1 MTTKLLDEIKGRK
14 IVPENLVKD
23 LLRAYGIKTPDYR
36 VISGVKDIK
45 NVNLPF
51 PLALKLCSDK
61 VLHKTDVGGV
71 VLNIKSIKELEEK
84 LQEFSRRFPGE
95 RFLVETM
102 EKPGVELI
110 VGLLDDSTFGL
121 SIMVGLGG
129 VFAEV
134 LEDISFRIIPIT
146 RGDAEEMLSELKGK
160 RLLEDF
166 RGIKVN
172 KEALIDLLLKT
183 SRLGEEASTKISI
196 ESMDLNPIFARET
209 DAVVVDAKLL
219 LKTN

>member
-1 MTTKLLDEIKGRK
+1 
-14 IVPENLVKD
+14 
-23 LLRAYGIKTPDYR
+23 
-36 VISGVKDIK
+36 
-45 NVNLPF
+45 
-51 PLALKLCSDK
+51 
-61 VLHKTDVGGV
+61 
-71 VLNIKSIKELEEK
+71 LEEK
-84 LQEFSRRFPGE
+84 LQEFSRKFPGE

-102 EKPGVELI
+102 EKPGIELI

-134 LEDISFRIIPIT
+134 LEDVTFRIIPIT

-183 SRLGEEASTKISI
+183 SRLGEEASTEISI

-219 LKTN
+219 LKT

>member
-1 MTTKLLDEIKGRK
+1 
-14 IVPENLVKD
+14 
-23 LLRAYGIKTPDYR
+23 
-36 VISGVKDIK
+36 
-45 NVNLPF
+45 
-51 PLALKLCSDK
+51 
-61 VLHKTDVGGV
+61 
-71 VLNIKSIKELEEK
+71 
-84 LQEFSRRFPGE
+84 
-95 RFLVETM
+95 M

-134 LEDISFRIIPIT
+134 LEDVTFRIIPIT

-160 RLLEDF
+160 RLLEGF

-183 SRLGEEASTKISI
+183 SRLGEE
-196 ESMDLNPIFARET
+196 PP
-209 DAVVVDAKLL
+209 
-219 LKTN
+219 LKSA